1 MSIKFRL
8 IFLSTLLITLVL
20 AAKGAYDYQ
29 QVKNTLNTEAH
40 SSAERVVERLKL
52 SLPAALYMELTEQ
65 IDKIGES
72 EITSPYIYRIK
83 IMDLD
88 GEPKFSKHNEGVE
101 GLIKKL
107 KLTYNEYG
115 DTSEVGQLVVS
126 IDQAVIDQK
135 VTEALITVVIEVLL
149 IDILLVLILLV
160 LSRKLVTNPLK
171 EVIAAVTDIAKGEG
185 DLTKRLHIKN
195 NDEMGLLSTQ
205 INSFIDKIQRMV
217 TTIISSTSTISE
229 TSSAVKSDVEQ
240 VNYLF
245 NQQQSEIDMLAAAI
259 TQMAA
264 STKEISSTSQRSS
277 DSAYQA
283 KEQANEIGYVINNS
297 MSLVNELS
305 TDLEQAGDVISE
317 LENTVKN
324 MSGVIDVIKSI
335 ADQTNLLALNAAI
348 EAARAGELGRGFAV
362 VADEVRALASRT
374 QHSIEEIGNMI
385 TALHHGTNSAV
396 SVVRESKSKG
406 DMTNQAMTESVDFI
420 DKIIVAS
427 DNISEVSLLI
437 STSVNEQ
444 SDVSLSLDKNVN
456 HIVSSGQKSNTLINQ
471 INGKADELDGFVQ
484 QLMVLAQQ
492 FKV

>member
-1 MSIKFRL
+1 MFRFSANMSIKFRL

-335 ADQTNLLALNAAI
+335 ADQTN
-348 EAARAGELGRGFAV
+348 
-362 VADEVRALASRT
+362 
-374 QHSIEEIGNMI
+374 
-385 TALHHGTNSAV
+385 
-396 SVVRESKSKG
+396 
-406 DMTNQAMTESVDFI
+406 
-420 DKIIVAS
+420 
-427 DNISEVSLLI
+427 
-437 STSVNEQ
+437 
-444 SDVSLSLDKNVN
+444 
-456 HIVSSGQKSNTLINQ
+456 
-471 INGKADELDGFVQ
+471 
-484 QLMVLAQQ
+484 
-492 FKV
+492 